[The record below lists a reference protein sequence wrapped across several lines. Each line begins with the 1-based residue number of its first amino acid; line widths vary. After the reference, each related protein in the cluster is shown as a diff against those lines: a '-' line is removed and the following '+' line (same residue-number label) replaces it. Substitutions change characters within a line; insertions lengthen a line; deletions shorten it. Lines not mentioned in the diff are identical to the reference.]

1 MKNKWKE
8 MYTKI
13 KAFFMIKKLFYLKIT
28 ELSIKIKEQNINQN
42 KCNNFK
48 INYSNKTKFFSEI

>member
-1 MKNKWKE
+1 